1 MVQKIVWELKQDEGV
16 TAISTALVNAS

>member
-16 TAISTALVNAS
+16 TANSTALVNAS